1 MSYTEDVHRMLRVRA
16 TRGLIL
22 FALAALSSVML
33 CRTALASDITVGN
46 PVNGTHVSSPVWI
59 RAHNVGCES
68 VPPSAFGY
76 SIDNSTT
83 FVRGETPYDIDV
95 TGQVIAAG
103 THTIHF
109 KSWTARGACP
119 VVNTQV
125 IVGAASSPSSPLSPS
140 APTSA
145 IGPRIGR
152 VVGASLPQLAIGIP
166 TNAVSSGDLDG
177 QGPWGQGHDGGTPGS
192 SRGSSVYP
200 ATTPLY
206 DDAREFYMTYT
217 DRGGERWNLS
227 LPSSTSVTHFVL
239 DTYVFF
245 PNPSEVLNLEMD
257 INQVMSNG
265 ETVIF
270 GTQCSG
276 VTGTWE
282 SAYTSGKRDHWW
294 SSNIKCN
301 PAQWAANTW
310 HHVQVGMH
318 RDNNG
323 AVTHDWVNL
332 DGTHYNWGYTHE
344 SAQFLGWARGVV
356 DVQYQI
362 EGSSKTSGSVTS
374 YIHKMTI
381 YRW

>member
-1 MSYTEDVHRMLRVRA
+1 MPYTEASHRQLRVPA
-16 TRGLIL
+16 TR
-22 FALAALSSVML
+22 ALALLAFAALTSVLL
-33 CRTALASDITVGN
+33 CHPALASDVTVGN
-46 PVNGTHVSSPVWI
+46 PVSGTHVASPVWI
-59 RAHNVGCES
+59 RAHNIGCEG

-76 SIDNSTT
+76 SIDDSST

-95 TGQVIAAG
+95 TGQVVAAG

-119 VVNTQV
+119 VINTQI
-125 IVGAASSPSSPLSPS
+125 IVAAASSPSSAPS
-140 APTSA
+140 AY
-145 IGPRIGR
+145 GVH
-152 VVGASLPQLAIGIP
+152 VVRFVGSLLPNLAVSIP
-166 TNAVSSGDLDG
+166 ANAVSSGDVDG
-177 QGPWGQGHDGGTPGS
+177 KGPWGQGHDGGTPGS
-192 SRGSSVYP
+192 SRGSTVYP

-227 LPSSTSVTHFVL
+227 LPSSTSATHFVL

-245 PNPSEVLNLEMD
+245 PTPSEVLNLEMD

-282 SAYTSGKRDHWW
+282 AAYTAGKRDHWW

-318 RDNNG
+318 RDSSG

-332 DGTHYNWGYTHE
+332 DGAQYVWGYTRE

-362 EGSSKTSGSVTS
+362 EGSSKKSGAVTS
-374 YIHKMTI
+374 YVHKMTI

>member
-125 IVGAASSPSSPLSPS
+125 IVGAASSPSSPSSPS
-140 APTSA
+140 APSSA
-145 IGPRIGR
+145 IGPRLGR
-152 VVGASLPQLAIGIP
+152 AEGPPPPQLAIGIP

-200 ATTPLY
+200 ASTPLY
-206 DDAREFYMTYT
+206 DDARE
-217 DRGGERWNLS
+217 
-227 LPSSTSVTHFVL
+227 
-239 DTYVFF
+239 
-245 PNPSEVLNLEMD
+245 
-257 INQVMSNG
+257 
-265 ETVIF
+265 
-270 GTQCSG
+270 
-276 VTGTWE
+276 
-282 SAYTSGKRDHWW
+282 
-294 SSNIKCN
+294 
-301 PAQWAANTW
+301 
-310 HHVQVGMH
+310 
-318 RDNNG
+318 
-323 AVTHDWVNL
+323 
-332 DGTHYNWGYTHE
+332 
-344 SAQFLGWARGVV
+344 
-356 DVQYQI
+356 
-362 EGSSKTSGSVTS
+362 
-374 YIHKMTI
+374 
-381 YRW
+381 